1 VTAIATPSR
10 QDAMRTLAGARRD
23 ELETTLTQSGLGC
36 DYVIVRA
43 PEIGLVMVRG
53 RIGGDGQAFNAGEAT
68 VTRAVVR
75 LADGTLGYSY
85 LLGRDARQ
93 AELAA
98 LVDALWQQPHVRSA
112 VERDVL
118 APIRA
123 RIEADEQARRAKVA
137 ATRVEFFT
145 MQRGED

>member
-1 VTAIATPSR
+1 VTANATALR
-10 QDAMRTLAGARRD
+10 QDAMRTLAGARRE
-23 ELETTLTQSGLGC
+23 ELETALAQSGLARN
-36 DYVIVRA
+36 YTIVRS

-53 RIGGDGQAFNAGEAT
+53 RMGGDGQAFNAGEAT

-75 LADGTLGYSY
+75 LCDGTLGYSY
-85 LLGRDARQ
+85 LLGRDARR

-98 LVDALWQQPHVRSA
+98 LVDALWQQPEARSA

-123 RIEADEQARRAKVA
+123 RIAADEQARCAKVA